1 MHDGRLPFN
10 FTATGVGSVPFED
23 VEKTCFDV
31 LKHLPRIPFWPQ
43 FVKRTYLEDM
53 KIQYSEGFPFL
64 EIDEKK
70 RALVVSQI
78 KNIES
83 ELASFYEHFMAQDMD
98 YFAISKSHAAGLYA
112 LLDLIEQ
119 NGFHGAYIKGQST
132 GPITFA
138 AGVTDRNGNSALHN
152 AEILE
157 AVARGIAIKALWQV
171 RKIEES
177 GNKTII
183 FLDEPYLSGF
193 GSAFTPIERH
203 EVVENLRSVIH
214 YLREKSET
222 LIGIHCC
229 GNTDWSMIVE
239 AGPDIINFD
248 ASEYMDYF
256 LLYPDDILRFIKEGG
271 IIAWGI
277 IPTANFTGEETVE
290 KLFSRL
296 QEGLKRIHQWGIEAK
311 VLAENSILTP
321 ACGMGTMVPAHAK
334 RGMELLSQLS
344 QKCTDY
350 LPV

>member
-1 MHDGRLPFN
+1 M
-10 FTATGVGSVPFED
+10 ATGVGSVPFED
-23 VEKTCFDV
+23 IERTCADI
-31 LKHLPRIPFWPQ
+31 LKYHPLIPFWPQ
-43 FVKRTYLEDM
+43 FVKRTHLEDM

-70 RALVVSQI
+70 RALVVSQT

-83 ELASFYEHFMAQDMD
+83 ELASFYEHFMAQDMP
-98 YFAISKSHAAGLYA
+98 YFAISKSFAMGLFT
-112 LLDLIEQ
+112 LLELIKRK
-119 NGFHGAYIKGQST
+119 GFHGAYIKGQST

-138 AGVTDRNGNSALHN
+138 AGITDRNGNSVLHN
-152 AEILE
+152 PEILE
-157 AVARGIAIKALWQV
+157 AVAKGIAIKALWQV
-171 RKIEES
+171 REIEKYGE
-177 GNKTII
+177 KTII

-203 EVVENLRSVIH
+203 EVIENLRTVIN
-214 YLREKSET
+214 YLRENSKT

-229 GNTDWSMIVE
+229 GNTDWSMIIE

-256 LLYPDDILRFIKEGG
+256 LLYPDDIVQFLKGGG

-296 QEGLKRIHQWGIEAK
+296 QEGLNRIHQWGIDPET
-311 VLAENSILTP
+311 LAEKSILTP
-321 ACGMGTMVPAHAK
+321 ACGMGTMTPQHAK
-334 RGMELLSQLS
+334 KGMELLDQLS
-344 QKCTDY
+344 QKCSDSVN
-350 LPV
+350 PIN